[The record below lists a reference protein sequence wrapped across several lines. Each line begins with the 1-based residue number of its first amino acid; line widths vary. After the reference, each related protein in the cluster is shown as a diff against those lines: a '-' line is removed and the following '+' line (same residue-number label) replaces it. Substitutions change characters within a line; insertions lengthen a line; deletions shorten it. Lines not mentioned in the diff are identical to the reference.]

1 MLNNLIDRIKLP
13 FRKDKELFL
22 SLHRITGIWPHH
34 IEYYKIA
41 LLHSSIAR
49 RNEKGKPMNN
59 ERLEFL
65 GDAVLDAVVGD
76 IVFRH
81 FPGKREGF
89 LTTTRSKLVQR
100 ETLNHLAKEMGINKL
115 ILSSGH
121 QSGHNS
127 NMAGN
132 AFEAL
137 VGAIYLDKGYDA
149 CMRFMERQI
158 LGEMINIDKLAYKE
172 VNFKSKLIEWC
183 QKNRVQLNFKLLGNE
198 TSEEGAPVFHFVV
211 MLEDV
216 EGCDARGYSKKESQ
230 QKASKD
236 TLRKLRKDTKFLDRV
251 FVSKENRTKM
261 EEEPVGLVPSVDETE
276 SFIVCDKPKEERK
289 HVSPFQE
296 EVFREQPAPADR
308 RRKRTEKCAEDSEE
322 AIQNSHDGQDQK
334 NGECQAMPLHSA
346 DAEEPSRQPDRED
359 IIAMAEAEAF
369 KS

>member
-251 FVSKENRTKM
+251 FASKENRTKM
-261 EEEPVGLVPSVDETE
+261 EEEPVGLVPSVDETD
-276 SFIVCDKPKEERK
+276 SFIVGDKPKEDRK

-308 RRKRTEKCAEDSEE
+308 RRKRTEKRAEDSEE
-322 AIQNSHDGQDQK
+322 AIQISHDGQDQK
-334 NGECQAMPLHSA
+334 DGERQAMPLHSA
-346 DAEEPSRQPDRED
+346 DAEGPARQPDRED

>member
-13 FRKDKELFL
+13 FRKDKDLFL

-115 ILSSGH
+115 ILSSGT
-121 QSGHNS
+121 SPATTATWRATLRS
-127 NMAGN
+127 
-132 AFEAL
+132 L

-149 CMRFMERQI
+149 AC
-158 LGEMINIDKLAYKE
+158 A
-172 VNFKSKLIEWC
+172 SW
-183 QKNRVQLNFKLLGNE
+183 
-198 TSEEGAPVFHFVV
+198 S
-211 MLEDV
+211 
-216 EGCDARGYSKKESQ
+216 ARSW
-230 QKASKD
+230 A
-236 TLRKLRKDTKFLDRV
+236 R
-251 FVSKENRTKM
+251 
-261 EEEPVGLVPSVDETE
+261 
-276 SFIVCDKPKEERK
+276 
-289 HVSPFQE
+289 
-296 EVFREQPAPADR
+296 
-308 RRKRTEKCAEDSEE
+308 
-322 AIQNSHDGQDQK
+322 
-334 NGECQAMPLHSA
+334 
-346 DAEEPSRQPDRED
+346 
-359 IIAMAEAEAF
+359 
-369 KS
+369 

>member
-1 MLNNLIDRIKLP
+1 M
-13 FRKDKELFL
+13 
-22 SLHRITGIWPHH
+22 
-34 IEYYKIA
+34 
-41 LLHSSIAR
+41 
-49 RNEKGKPMNN
+49 
-59 ERLEFL
+59 
-65 GDAVLDAVVGD
+65 
-76 IVFRH
+76 
-81 FPGKREGF
+81 
-89 LTTTRSKLVQR
+89 QR

-251 FVSKENRTKM
+251 FASKENRTKM

-276 SFIVCDKPKEERK
+276 SFIVGDKPKEDRK

-308 RRKRTEKCAEDSEE
+308 RRKCTEKCAEDSEE
-322 AIQNSHDGQDQK
+322 AIRNSHDGQDQK
-334 NGECQAMPLHSA
+334 NGERQAMPLHSA

>member
-1 MLNNLIDRIKLP
+1 MLNKLIDRIKLP

-49 RNEKGKPMNN
+49 RNEKGRPVNN

-76 IVFRH
+76 IVFHH

-100 ETLNHLAKEMGINKL
+100 ETLNRLANEMGINKQL
-115 ILSSGH
+115 LSNGH

-137 VGAIYLDKGYDA
+137 VGAIYLDHGYEA
-149 CMRFMERQI
+149 CMQFMERQI

-183 QKNRVQLNFKLLGNE
+183 QKNRVRLDFKMLGNKIN
-198 TSEEGAPVFHFVV
+198 EEGAPVFHFVV
-211 MLEDV
+211 MLENV
-216 EGCDARGYSKKESQ
+216 PGCEARGFSKKESQ

-236 TLRKLRKDTKFLDRV
+236 TLRKLRRDSKFLDRV
-251 FVSKENRTKM
+251 FAAKENRTKM

-276 SFIVCDKPKEERK
+276 SFIITEKPQIGPK
-289 HVSPFQE
+289 HESPFLE
-296 EVFREQPAPADR
+296 EVFDEHSSEGSRGTSDEARSVR
-308 RRKRTEKCAEDSEE
+308 RRGRKSANGLGKAADSNAEDS
-322 AIQNSHDGQDQK
+322 
-334 NGECQAMPLHSA
+334 
-346 DAEEPSRQPDRED
+346 DREE
-359 IIAMAEAEAF
+359 IIALAEMEAF
-369 KS
+369 KK

>member
-1 MLNNLIDRIKLP
+1 MLNKLIDRIKLP

-22 SLHRITGIWPHH
+22 SLHRITGIWPHQ

-49 RNEKGKPMNN
+49 RNEKGKPVNN

-81 FPGKREGF
+81 FPNKREGF
-89 LTTTRSKLVQR
+89 LTTTRSKIVQR
-100 ETLNHLAKEMGINKL
+100 ETLNQLSREMGINKL

-137 VGAIYLDKGYDA
+137 VGAIYLDQGYDA
-149 CMRFMERQI
+149 CMKFMEKQI
-158 LGEMINIDKLAYKE
+158 LGELINIDKVAYKE
-172 VNFKSKLIEWC
+172 MNFKSKLIEWC
-183 QKNRVQLNFKLLGNE
+183 QKNRVELTFKMLSHKTND
-198 TSEEGAPVFHFVV
+198 EGAPVFHFQVI
-211 MLEDV
+211 LENV
-216 EGCDARGYSKKESQ
+216 PGCDARGFSKKESQ

-236 TLRKLRKDTKFLDRV
+236 TLRKLRKDSKFLDSV
-251 FVSKENRTKM
+251 FAAKGNRTKM
-261 EEEPVGLVPSVDETE
+261 EEEPVAMAPSVDEPE
-276 SFIVCDKPKEERK
+276 GFIVGEQPRKEQK

-296 EVFREQPAPADR
+296 KVFRDEPTAADKRIIGRDKSDACTDKTQPD
-308 RRKRTEKCAEDSEE
+308 ELAETLAKEH
-322 AIQNSHDGQDQK
+322 IQVREDVIAK
-334 NGECQAMPLHSA
+334 AEA
-346 DAEEPSRQPDRED
+346 DA
-359 IIAMAEAEAF
+359 F
-369 KS
+369 HN

>member
-1 MLNNLIDRIKLP
+1 MYRNLEEGLGYIFQNRKLL
-13 FRKDKELFL
+13 EN
-22 SLHRITGIWPHH
+22 
-34 IEYYKIA
+34 A
-41 LLHSSIAR
+41 LTHSSYA
-49 RNEKGKPMNN
+49 NENRERGLPDN

-251 FVSKENRTKM
+251 FASKENRTKM
-261 EEEPVGLVPSVDETE
+261 EEEPVGLVPSVDETD
-276 SFIVCDKPKEERK
+276 SFIVGDKPKEDRK

-308 RRKRTEKCAEDSEE
+308 CRKRTEKCAEDSEE
-322 AIQNSHDGQDQK
+322 AIQNPYAGQDQK
-334 NGECQAMPLHSA
+334 DGERQVMHLHSA
-346 DAEEPSRQPDRED
+346 DAEGPARQPDRED
-359 IIAMAEAEAF
+359 IISMAEAEAF

>member
-1 MLNNLIDRIKLP
+1 
-13 FRKDKELFL
+13 
-22 SLHRITGIWPHH
+22 
-34 IEYYKIA
+34 
-41 LLHSSIAR
+41 
-49 RNEKGKPMNN
+49 
-59 ERLEFL
+59 
-65 GDAVLDAVVGD
+65 
-76 IVFRH
+76 
-81 FPGKREGF
+81 
-89 LTTTRSKLVQR
+89 
-100 ETLNHLAKEMGINKL
+100 
-115 ILSSGH
+115 
-121 QSGHNS
+121 
-127 NMAGN
+127 
-132 AFEAL
+132 
-137 VGAIYLDKGYDA
+137 
-149 CMRFMERQI
+149 MRFMERQI

-251 FVSKENRTKM
+251 FASKENRTKM

-276 SFIVCDKPKEERK
+276 SFIVGDKPKEDRK

-308 RRKRTEKCAEDSEE
+308 RRKRTEKRAEDSEE

-334 NGECQAMPLHSA
+334 DGERQAMSSHSA